1 MLMGAHCCLV
11 LLPPSPQGGGEGV
24 RQGQVP
30 PPMLNVL
37 HSPPAPHLGGG
48 IGVSVAV
55 SGDLAGAADIVV
67 ADGLPPDA
75 GCGLLHAAHTL
86 PHTAHI
92 NTVLQLMAGLAVPTL
107 HQVDGVQHEQEGQGD
122 VDIAVGAGAVMVH
135 EAVALVGAAEGE
147 ARHCGD
153 VAPGHCPQAAVHEQR
168 EQEALPVGLTAEG
181 LGERGLD
188 GTLLLRWAGRGAEM
202 SGK

>member
-1 MLMGAHCCLV
+1 MPTRAHCC
-11 LLPPSPQGGGEGV
+11 S
-24 RQGQVP
+24 P
-30 PPMLNVL
+30 PPGDRQAGSQHPVPIWTVLNF
-37 HSPPAPHLGGG
+37 PPAPHLGGG
-48 IGVSVAV
+48 IGVSIAV

-67 ADGLPPDA
+67 ADSLPPDA
-75 GCGLLHAAHTL
+75 GCGLLHAADAL
-86 PHTAHI
+86 PNTAHVH
-92 NTVLQLMAGLAVPTL
+92 TVLQLMAGLAVPTL

-153 VAPGHCPQAAVHEQR
+153 VAPGHGPQTAVHEQG
-168 EQEALPVGLTAEG
+168 EQQALPVGLTAEG

-188 GTLLLRWAGRGAEM
+188 GTLLLRGAGEEAEM
-202 SGK
+202 RGK